1 MTNPVSSDPEF
12 SARSTAIK
20 LYHHGG
26 DNNHHHQSLLPG
38 LPDDIAQ
45 LCLSLVPP
53 SILYSVCRSW
63 RRLINSASFPA
74 YLSLYAVVLPESQSQ
89 LQPIPDPVDFYS
101 FDPISRLWS
110 SLPPPPSDPPP
121 RFLFRHPA
129 FIRRNLPIQSI
140 SAAGKLVVLAAT
152 DDQFLPA
159 LPHPL
164 LFDPL
169 SGRWNRGPRLAAPRR
184 WCAAGE
190 AGGEVYVASGIGA
203 GYSCD
208 VARSIERWNLKLDPD
223 TEPAAAKRRRRTPPA
238 WRRLANLKDGKFSRD
253 AIEAVGWRGRLCM
266 VNVKGT
272 AAKDGLV
279 YDVARDCWRGMPE
292 GMLAGWRGPA
302 AAMNEE
308 TIYAVDE
315 GRGLLRRYDGDRD
328 SWEDV
333 AGCGLFQ
340 GAEQVAAGGG
350 RVCVL
355 CAEGTRIVVVDVASP
370 PPVRMWVEEVP
381 SRLQVV
387 GIHILPRLVR

>member
-1 MTNPVSSDPEF
+1 MTNPKSSDPEF

-20 LYHHGG
+20 LSHHGG
-26 DNNHHHQSLLPG
+26 DHHQSLLPG

-45 LCLSLVPP
+45 LCLSLVSP

-63 RRLINSASFPA
+63 RRLIYSASFPA
-74 YLSLYAVVLPESQSQ
+74 YLSLYAVVLPDGQSQ
-89 LQPIPDPVDFYS
+89 LEATPDPVDFYS

-129 FIRRNLPIQSI
+129 FIRRNLPIQSV
-140 SAAGKLVVLAAT
+140 SAAGKLIVLAAT

-159 LPHPL
+159 LSHPL

-169 SGRWNRGPRLAAPRR
+169 SGSWSRGPQLAAPRR
-184 WCAAGE
+184 WCAVGS
-190 AGGEVYVASGIGA
+190 AGGAVYVASGMGA

-208 VARSIERWNLKLDPD
+208 VARTIERWNLESIPDPD
-223 TEPAAAKRRRRTPPA
+223 LAAARRRRTPPA
-238 WRRLANLKDGKFSRD
+238 WRRMTDMKDGKFSRD

-272 AAKDGLV
+272 AAKEGVV
-279 YDVARDCWRGMPE
+279 YDLARDCWREMPA

-302 AAMNEE
+302 AGLDEE
-308 TIYAVDE
+308 TIYLVDE
-315 GRGLLRRYDGDRD
+315 GRGVLRRYDGDRD

-333 AGCGLFQ
+333 AGCGLFR
-340 GAEQVAAGGG
+340 GAQQVAAGGG

-355 CAEGTRIVVVDVASP
+355 CADGTRIVVVDVASP
-370 PPVRMWVEEVP
+370 PPARMWVEEVP
-381 SRLQVV
+381 PGVQVV
-387 GIHILPRLVR
+387 GIHIMPRLVR